1 MKDYLIW
8 LKSGECI
15 NGTTKENILKMLQDR
30 FKNHEN
36 GKEIISFTDE
46 DGAVIFDMD
55 RVEAIAVNKCY
66 EDRKAG
72 F

>member
-8 LKSGECI
+8 LKSGEYI
-15 NGTTKENILKMLQDR
+15 NGTAKENTLKMLWDR
-30 FKNHEN
+30 FNNHED
-36 GKEIISFTDE
+36 GKEIISFIDE

-55 RVEAIAVNKCY
+55 RVEAIAVNKCF